1 MAESMLAGHGPA
13 HRAFFADEAWLP
25 DGWARDVL
33 IGVDRAGMIAS
44 VAPGSAPGHAWR
56 LPGPVVPGMVD
67 VHSHAFQRAM
77 AGLAERAGPAG
88 DSFWSWRQIMY
99 GFLGR
104 LGPAEIETIATQL
117 YVELLRHGYTAVVEF
132 HYIHNDPA
140 GAPYENPGE
149 LSERIVEAA
158 GSAGIGLTLL
168 PVLYQASDFGGKPP
182 AEAQRRFVLDTPTY
196 LELVHR
202 LQHRH
207 HRDPR
212 VRIGI
217 APHSL
222 RAVTP
227 DALRDAIGV
236 ARAHDRTLPIH
247 IHVAEQMRE
256 VEGCLAW
263 SGRRP
268 VEWLLGEAGVD
279 PYWCLVHATHMSDDE
294 VRGLAAS
301 GAVAGL
307 CPTTEANLGDG
318 LFALPAFLAAS
329 GRIAIGSDSNVS
341 ASPVEELRWLEYGQ
355 RLALRARNVAERTE
369 GAATGAALY
378 ARTLAGGAQAS
389 GQSVGAIAP
398 GRRADL
404 VVLDADH
411 PALAGR
417 SGDGLID
424 SWVFSGNDNPVR
436 DVIVAGEM
444 VVRDG
449 HHAHGEQAA
458 ADYAALMRRL
468 A

>member
-1 MAESMLAGHGPA
+1 MPEPMLAAGA
-13 HRAFFADEAWLP
+13 ALHRVYFAAEAWLP
-25 DGWARDVL
+25 DGWARDVR
-33 IGVDRAGMIAS
+33 IGIDRAGTIVALEKNAAS
-44 VAPGSAPGHAWR
+44 AGAVR

-77 AGLAERAGPAG
+77 AGLTERAGPAG
-88 DSFWSWRQIMY
+88 DSFWSWRRIMY
-99 GFLGR
+99 DFLGR
-104 LGPAEIETIATQL
+104 LGPPEVETIATQL
-117 YVELLRHGYTAVVEF
+117 YVELLRHGYTSVVEF
-132 HYIHNDPA
+132 HYLHNDPS
-140 GAPYENPGE
+140 GAPYENAGE
-149 LSERIVEAA
+149 MSERIVEAA

-168 PVLYQASDFGGKPP
+168 PVLYQASDFGGVAPS
-182 AEAQRRFVLDTPTY
+182 EAQRRFVLDTPAY
-196 LELVHR
+196 LDLVHR

-227 DALRDAIGV
+227 GALRDAVGV

-247 IHVAEQMRE
+247 IHVAEQLRE

-268 VEWLLGEAGVD
+268 VEWLLAEAGVD
-279 PYWCLVHATHMSDDE
+279 AYWCLVHATHMTDEE

-318 LFALPAFLAAS
+318 LFALPGYLAAS

-355 RLALRARNVAERTE
+355 RLALRARNVAERAQ
-369 GAATGAALY
+369 GASTGAALY
-378 ARTLAGGAQAS
+378 ARALAGGAQAA
-389 GQSVGAIAP
+389 GQNAGAIAP

-404 VVLDADH
+404 VVLDANH

-417 SGDGLID
+417 SGDGLVD
-424 SWVFSGNDNPVR
+424 SWIFSGNDNPVR

-449 HHAHGEQAA
+449 QHAHGEQAA